1 MSLPS
6 SVAQLQ
12 REHVVMELECID
24 RMYLNAYIPKLTT
37 EGGIA
42 AFFRGYLSHRFASTK
57 AAGPMTDAFIR
68 AIRDFIHDQDIPW
81 SDSRKANARTTSSK
95 STSANSKPK

>member
-12 REHVVMELECID
+12 RDHVVMELECID

-42 AFFRGYLSHRFASTK
+42 SVFRGYLGQRQRLA
-57 AAGPMTDAFIR
+57 
-68 AIRDFIHDQDIPW
+68 
-81 SDSRKANARTTSSK
+81 
-95 STSANSKPK
+95 